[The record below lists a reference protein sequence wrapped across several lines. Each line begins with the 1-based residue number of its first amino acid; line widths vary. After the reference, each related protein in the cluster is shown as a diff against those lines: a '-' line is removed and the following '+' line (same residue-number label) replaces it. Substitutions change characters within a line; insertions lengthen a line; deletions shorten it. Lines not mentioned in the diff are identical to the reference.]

1 MRVIPSKFT
10 KTNPNFFSNGGGG
23 AFESST
29 SLNTD
34 SELETA
40 ENKNQQNFAPQ
51 NESAEEP
58 TTSEAR

>member
-1 MRVIPSKFT
+1 MLYRQNLQKQTPI
-10 KTNPNFFSNGGGG
+10 FFQTGGGG